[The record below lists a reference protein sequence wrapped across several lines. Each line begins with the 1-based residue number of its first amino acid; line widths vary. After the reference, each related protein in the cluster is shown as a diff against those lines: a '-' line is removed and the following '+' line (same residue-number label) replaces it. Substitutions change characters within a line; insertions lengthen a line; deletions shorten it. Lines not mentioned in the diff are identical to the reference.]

1 MIFMLL
7 VQLKLLMER
16 NLFKLFLSPLILL
29 NLVITST
36 SFAQEKY
43 PFIHRSDNTI
53 TSSMIL
59 AVRREKA
66 WETLTDYMN
75 MDTKMFNVKRIKV
88 LREDQEGILIEHIYQ
103 APYTFG
109 RSVKAIIKINEV
121 PKAIISYRLIRSDL
135 IKSLKGNWILIP
147 LEEGTFI
154 SHRVE
159 VDPGIPLFLRPIFF
173 KAFEKNI
180 EKSMINLKD
189 YLTKD

>member
-1 MIFMLL
+1 
-7 VQLKLLMER
+7 MER

-88 LREDQEGILIEHIYQ
+88 LREDQEGILIEHIY
-103 APYTFG
+103 
-109 RSVKAIIKINEV
+109 
-121 PKAIISYRLIRSDL
+121 
-135 IKSLKGNWILIP
+135 
-147 LEEGTFI
+147 
-154 SHRVE
+154 
-159 VDPGIPLFLRPIFF
+159 
-173 KAFEKNI
+173 
-180 EKSMINLKD
+180 
-189 YLTKD
+189 